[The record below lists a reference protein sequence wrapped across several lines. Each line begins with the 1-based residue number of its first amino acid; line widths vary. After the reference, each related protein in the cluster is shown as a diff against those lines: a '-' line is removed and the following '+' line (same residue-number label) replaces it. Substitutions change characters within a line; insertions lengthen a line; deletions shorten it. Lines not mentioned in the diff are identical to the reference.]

1 MKLGGILFKSV
12 EDKTPPS
19 IDTDLQHFAEDT
31 KILGAVVPPI
41 FQNSLFV
48 FDTYEEFS
56 SGMAGLSKDQEKY
69 YYSRISNP
77 SMAVA
82 EKKIAHLE
90 HTDRAKVFGSGMAAV
105 SCAIMSCVHQDAHVV
120 AVDTCYSNTRQML
133 QDYLPKFG
141 VKSTFVEGSC
151 SEEVIDNFTP
161 ETKLIVLES
170 PSTFF
175 FKLQDLETIC
185 KAAKAK
191 KITTMIDNSYSTP
204 IFQTPADFGV
214 DLIVHSATKYLAG
227 HSDITAGV
235 ICGPESHMANLI
247 QNEVVIYGSALAPF
261 PAWLLTRGMRTLKLR
276 MKQHELAGNFV
287 AEYLQ
292 DSPLVDRV
300 HHVGLASFPQKDLY
314 RKQMSGSGGLISFEP
329 KFQTL
334 EEVTRFINA
343 LELFQIGVSWGG
355 FESLVVGAVSQP
367 LGYQEK
373 RWVIRLYCGL
383 EGPEDLVA
391 DLETAFKMVGE

>member
-1 MKLGGILFKSV
+1 VK
-12 EDKTPPS
+12 DKTPKS
-19 IDTDLQHFAEDT
+19 IDTDLQHYAEDE
-31 KILGAVVPPI
+31 KIHGAVVPPI

-48 FDTYEEFS
+48 FDTYEDFS
-56 SGMAGLSKDQEKY
+56 SGMAGLSKDEEKY

-77 SMAVA
+77 SMTVP

-90 HTDRAKVFGSGMAAV
+90 HTHRAKVFSSGMAAV
-105 SCAIMSCVHQDAHVV
+105 SCAIMSCVHQGAHVV

-141 VKSTFVEGSC
+141 VKSTFVEGTC
-151 SEEVIDNFTP
+151 LEEVIDSFTDD
-161 ETKLIVLES
+161 TKLVVLES

-175 FKLQDLETIC
+175 FKLQDIEAIC
-185 KAAKAK
+185 RAAKAK
-191 KITTMIDNSYSTP
+191 GIKTMIDNSYSTP

-214 DLIVHSATKYLAG
+214 DLIVHSATKYLGG

-235 ICGPESHMANLI
+235 ICGPESHMSHLI
-247 QNEVVIYGSALAPF
+247 KDEMVIYGSALAPF

-287 AEYLQ
+287 AEWLE
-292 DSPLVDRV
+292 DSPFVERV

-314 RKQMSGSGGLISFEP
+314 RKQMTGSGGLISFEP
-329 KFQTL
+329 KFQTK
-334 EEVTRFINA
+334 EEVARFINA

-355 FESLVVGAVSQP
+355 FESLVVGAI
-367 LGYQEK
+367 LGPMGYKEK

-391 DLETAFKMVGE
+391 DLEQAFVAE